1 MHAAFNSHVVGYW
14 QAYVKRVGDTFKLR

>member
-14 QAYVKRVGDTFKLR
+14 QYVKRVGDTFKLR